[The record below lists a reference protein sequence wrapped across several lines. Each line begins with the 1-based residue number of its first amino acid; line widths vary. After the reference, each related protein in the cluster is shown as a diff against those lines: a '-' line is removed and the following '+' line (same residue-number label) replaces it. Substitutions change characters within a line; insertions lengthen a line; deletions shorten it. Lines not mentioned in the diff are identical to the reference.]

1 MKRPVII
8 GYGNPLREDDGLGWR
23 AADLLASHPG
33 LGEAEIIQ
41 RHQLTPELAEDLAE
55 AAPVLFMDAA
65 VDLAPGEIRCD
76 RLEAKELKG
85 GSHDFG
91 PSELLWLAQD
101 LHGCMPTAYLIRGG
115 VCKTDLGDQLSKV
128 GCRCAESMADA
139 AITLLDGLL
148 VNAPHAAKTERPI
161 VRPV

>member
-23 AADLLASHPG
+23 AADLLAGHPD

-41 RHQLTPELAEDLAE
+41 RHQLLPELAEDLLE
-55 AAPVLFMDAA
+55 ASPVLFMDAA
-65 VDLAPGEIRCD
+65 VDLAPGEVCCD
-76 RLEAKELKG
+76 RLEAKQLSG
-85 GSHDFG
+85 ASHDFG
-91 PSELLWLAQD
+91 PSQLLWLAQD
-101 LHGCMPTAYLIRGG
+101 LYGCRPTAYLIRGG

-128 GCRCAESMADA
+128 GCRCAEAMADA

-148 VNAPHAAKTERPI
+148 VDVPHATKPERPS
-161 VRPV
+161 PVL